1 MKKRALTFWLSG
13 AMAAAAMAAAINAPA
28 EVLFNLD
35 FFSDFELLANLEIL
49 EDEPEENGAI
59 SVSTSPAIST
69 STPAALTST
78 DTVKVSTFTRRSYE
92 KR

>member
-28 EVLFNLD
+28 EVLSNLD

-49 EDEPEENGAI
+49 EDEPVENGTI
-59 SVSTSPAIST
+59 SVSTAPAIST
-69 STPAALTST
+69 SALAALIST

-92 KR
+92 TR

>member
-1 MKKRALTFWLSG
+1 MKKRVLTFWLSG
-13 AMAAAAMAAAINAPA
+13 AMAAVAMAAAINAPA

-59 SVSTSPAIST
+59 SVS
-69 STPAALTST
+69 LMNL
-78 DTVKVSTFTRRSYE
+78 
-92 KR
+92 